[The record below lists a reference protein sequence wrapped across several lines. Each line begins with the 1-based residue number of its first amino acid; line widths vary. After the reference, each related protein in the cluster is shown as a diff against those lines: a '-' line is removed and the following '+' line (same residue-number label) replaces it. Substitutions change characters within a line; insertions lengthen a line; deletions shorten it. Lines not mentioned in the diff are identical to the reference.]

1 MSFLSMNFLL
11 FLSVAI
17 LGYYVIPKRLQWV
30 WLLLFSYIFY
40 LASGTTA
47 VVFILATTIT
57 TFLAGLILEYMDG
70 KMDRE
75 LNGQT
80 AGKLNGQTT
89 GGLNSQ
95 TTWNPDTQ
103 PEKQTIPPPVPSSA
117 ATTSTSPLTPEQKK
131 TVKARFKRNKKW
143 IAAAALLINFGILA
157 VLKYRN
163 FAVGNINQLFGTDF
177 ALGKLILPLGISFY
191 TFQSMG
197 YLIDVYR
204 GKYAPDHNLFRFALF
219 VSFFPQI
226 LQGPIGRYDRLASQL
241 FSQRKFSLE
250 RVERGLQLMLWGYF
264 KKIVIADRAA
274 VVVNEVFGNYEAYTG
289 IAVIMGVLCY
299 SIQLY
304 GDFSGGMDV
313 VMGAAECFGIS
324 LDQNFK
330 RPYFARSISDFWH
343 RWHITLGTW
352 MKDYVF
358 YPFSLSKGMNKLGK
372 YCKKHFG
379 KHVSRVLPVCIA
391 NLLVFFLV
399 GVWHGPA
406 WKFIVYGLYNGIIIA
421 AGNLLAPIYTQM
433 ARKLHIPAESS
444 PWTAVRILRT
454 FLLVNISWY
463 FDMAESLGA
472 ALAMM
477 KNTVAGFTL
486 SALTDGSLL
495 RLGLDLKDCGALAL
509 SCVVLFTVSL
519 LQENH
524 VSMRDA
530 LAAKPLAARWCVYL
544 MLLFSIPLLGQITMT
559 GGGFIYAQF

>member
-1 MSFLSMNFLL
+1 MSFLSMKFLL
-11 FLSVAI
+11 FLAAAVA
-17 LGYYVIPKRLQWV
+17 GYYVIPGQLQWV
-30 WLLLFSYIFY
+30 WLLIFSYIFY
-40 LASGTTA
+40 LASGPAA
-47 VVFILATTIT
+47 VVFILTTTAT
-57 TFLAGLILEYMDG
+57 TFLGGLCLEH
-70 KMDRE
+70 MDRALE
-75 LNGQT
+75 RSLHSDGT
-80 AGKLNGQTT
+80 LRPLST
-89 GGLNSQ
+89 
-95 TTWNPDTQ
+95 DE
-103 PEKQTIPPPVPSSA
+103 EKALKGRSKQH
-117 ATTSTSPLTPEQKK
+117 
-131 TVKARFKRNKKW
+131 KKW
-143 IAAAALLINFGILA
+143 IAALVLFINFGILA
-157 VLKYRN
+157 ALKYRN
-163 FAVGNINQLFGTDF
+163 FAADNMNLLFGTHF
-177 ALGKLILPLGISFY
+177 SSAKLLLPLGISFY

-204 GKYAPDHNLFRFALF
+204 GKYAPDRNPFRFALF

-241 FSQRKFSLE
+241 YGQKGFSLT
-250 RVERGLQLMLWGYF
+250 RIERGLQLMLWGYF

-274 VVVNEVFGNYEAYTG
+274 VVVSEVFGNYQSYHG
-289 IAVIMGVLCY
+289 IPIIAGVLCY
-299 SIQLY
+299 SLQLY

-313 VMGAAECFGIS
+313 IMGAAECFGIS
-324 LDQNFK
+324 LDANFK
-330 RPYFARSISDFWH
+330 RPYFAQSISDFWH

-358 YPFSLSKGMNKLGK
+358 YPFSLSKGMNKFGK

-421 AGNLLAPIYTQM
+421 ASNLLAPIYAGM
-433 ARKLHIPAESS
+433 ARKLHIPLESK
-444 PWTAVRILRT
+444 PWMAVRILRT

-463 FDMAESLGA
+463 FDMAESLEA
-472 ALAMM
+472 ALTMM
-477 KNTVAGFTL
+477 KKTITGFSL

-495 RLGLDLKDCGALAL
+495 RLGLDLKDYAALVL
-509 SCVVLFTVSL
+509 SCAVLFAVSL

-524 VSMRDA
+524 VNMRDT

-544 MLLFSIPLLGQITMT
+544 MLLFSVPLLGQITMT

>member
-1 MSFLSMNFLL
+1 MSFLSMKFLL
-11 FLSVAI
+11 FLAAAVA
-17 LGYYVIPKRLQWV
+17 GYYVIPKQLQWV
-30 WLLLFSYIFY
+30 WLLIFSYIFY
-40 LASGTTA
+40 LASGPAA
-47 VVFILATTIT
+47 VVFILTTTAT
-57 TFLAGLILEYMDG
+57 TFL
-70 KMDRE
+70 
-75 LNGQT
+75 
-80 AGKLNGQTT
+80 
-89 GGLNSQ
+89 GGLWLEH
-95 TTWNPDTQ
+95 TDRALACALDRTLARDPDRLRRPANPQQ
-103 PEKQTIPPPVPSSA
+103 PLSPDEKKA
-117 ATTSTSPLTPEQKK
+117 L
-131 TVKARFKRNKKW
+131 KARFKQRKKW
-143 IAAAALLINFGILA
+143 ITALVLFVNFGILA
-157 VLKYRN
+157 ALKYRN
-163 FAVGNINQLFGTDF
+163 FAADNMNLLFGTHF
-177 ALGKLILPLGISFY
+177 SSAKLLLPLGISFY

-204 GKYAPDHNLFRFALF
+204 GKYAPDRNPFRFALF

-241 FSQRKFSLE
+241 YGQKSFSLT
-250 RVERGLQLMLWGYF
+250 RIERGLQLMLWGYF

-274 VVVNEVFGNYEAYTG
+274 VVVSEVFGNYQSYGG
-289 IAVIMGVLCY
+289 ILVMAGVLCY
-299 SIQLY
+299 SLQLY

-313 VMGAAECFGIS
+313 IMGASECFGIS
-324 LDQNFK
+324 LDTNFK
-330 RPYFARSISDFWH
+330 RPYFAQSISDFWH